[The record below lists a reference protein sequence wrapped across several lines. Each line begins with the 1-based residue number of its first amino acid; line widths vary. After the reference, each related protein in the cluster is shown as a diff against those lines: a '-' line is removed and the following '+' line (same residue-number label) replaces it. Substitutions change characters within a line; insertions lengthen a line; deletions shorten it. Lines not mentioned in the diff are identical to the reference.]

1 MVVML
6 SLVPSPLLDLD
17 LVTKSQFDSIP
28 DIHSQHDFPQGNVLE
43 IGEIFKKHNVVDTL
57 GLHLLHRHFP
67 LEIGQVPVTT
77 VLDDIVELTKLTP
90 IEEIPQHAANGTFR
104 GQLWYLNDRNRFQ
117 AYEYEYGPP
126 IEFPQAFLQEFAEY
140 IRVNNLQQIVAL
152 STSPSSSS
160 TMEYEL
166 GTTATVTVHRA
177 PEREQE
183 GDCRIVGWSF
193 RNVRKDGVD
202 ILDVNNSDNYQATTT
217 AGNPHKVLY
226 YQGNCSAL
234 RTDGPFP
241 FADRDIIETLRK
253 NNFI

>member
-1 MVVML
+1 MVVTL
-6 SLVPSPLLDLD
+6 SLVPSPLLDLE

-28 DIHSQHDFPQGNVLE
+28 DIHSQCNLPQSTVLE
-43 IGEIFKKHNVVDTL
+43 IGELFKKHKVVDQF

-67 LEIGQVPVTT
+67 LEIGQIPVTT

-90 IEEIPQHAANGTFR
+90 IEEVPQHAANGTFR
-104 GQLWYLNDRNRFQ
+104 GQLWYLNDKNKFQ
-117 AYEYEYGPP
+117 AYEYEYGPV
-126 IEFPQAFLQEFAEY
+126 IEFPQEFLQEFADY
-140 IRVNNLQQIVAL
+140 IHVNNLQQTVAL
-152 STSPSSSS
+152 STSPSSS
-160 TMEYEL
+160 TTLEYEL

-177 PEREQE
+177 PEGEQE
-183 GDCRIVGWSF
+183 RDCRMVGWSF
-193 RNVRKDGVD
+193 RSVRKHGVD
-202 ILDVNNSDNYQATTT
+202 ILDVNNADNYQATTT

-241 FADRDIIETLRK
+241 FAERDVIETLRE